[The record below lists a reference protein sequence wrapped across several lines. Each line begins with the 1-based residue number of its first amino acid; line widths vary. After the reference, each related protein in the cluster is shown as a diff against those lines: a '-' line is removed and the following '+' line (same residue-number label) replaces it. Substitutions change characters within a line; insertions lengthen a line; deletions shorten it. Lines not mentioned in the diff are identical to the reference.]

1 MEKELLYF
9 FYIVSAAALA
19 PIIANLIT
27 RVKIPIVVVEIALG
41 VIIGPQVL
49 GWAEASHIIEA
60 FSEFG
65 LAFLFF
71 LAGYEID
78 FDKIKGKPL
87 KLAGSSWVMSLVGA
101 LILAF
106 ILQVAGVVNSY
117 LYVGIAMTTT
127 AIGALLPMLSDAGE
141 LETDFG
147 NHTVAYG
154 AVGEFAPIIMMAL
167 LLEGERSGLTSALI
181 LNAFVIIV
189 FFALLGARRWWPEK
203 LMQLIGHTMHSSG
216 QLAVRMTTFL
226 LIGFIALANMMGL
239 DFLLGAFAAGLIIAQ
254 FVKRVPQESKH
265 ESKTLLAKFE
275 GIGYG
280 LLIPIFFIV
289 SGIKFD
295 LRALVSSSAS
305 LTMLPIFLILFFIV
319 RGLPALFFY
328 REELVKNE
336 QLSLGFFGATQL
348 PLVIAITGLGI
359 ESGRMASDMATAMV
373 GAAMLSV
380 FIYPLVGFALRN
392 KSKNEQLNAH

>member
-19 PIIANLIT
+19 PVIVDRIQ
-27 RVKIPIVVVEIALG
+27 RVKIPVVVIEIALG

-87 KLAGSSWVMSLVGA
+87 KLAGSSWVISLVGA

-106 ILQVAGVVNSY
+106 ILQAAGVVNSS

-154 AVGEFAPIIMMAL
+154 AAGEFAPIVMMAL
-167 LLEGERSGLTSALI
+167 LLEGERSGLTSALV

-189 FFALLGARRWWPEK
+189 FFALLAAQRWWPERLMK
-203 LMQLIGHTMHSSG
+203 LVGHTMHSSG
-216 QLAVRMTTFL
+216 QLAVRITTFL
-226 LIGFIALANMMGL
+226 LICFIALANMMGL

-265 ESKTLLAKFE
+265 ETEILLAKFE

-295 LRALVSSSAS
+295 LSALVSSSSS
-305 LTMLPIFLILFFIV
+305 LAMLPIFLILFFIV

-328 REELVKNE
+328 RKELAKNE

-348 PLVIAITGLGI
+348 PLVIAITGLGV
-359 ESGRMASDMATAMV
+359 ESGRMANDMATAMV

-392 KSKNEQLNAH
+392 KEKSEVQS